1 MSEKPLQIAGIAGDG
16 IGKEGIPAGGTLLE
30 RVARDA
36 AFSCEF
42 VNFPWGC
49 EFYLQTQRMMDED
62 WLDQIR
68 NFDAIYLPNTDK
80 NYLNDDRMLVN
91 TFRIIFNSTFG
102 SNYELLD
109 EKLFWSTNKKP
120 YSFNDVT
127 QIIQEKNL

>member
-1 MSEKPLQIAGIAGDG
+1 MNWYDPSDDD
-16 IGKEGIPAGGTLLE
+16 
-30 RVARDA
+30 V
-36 AFSCEF
+36 
-42 VNFPWGC
+42 
-49 EFYLQTQRMMDED
+49 YQR
-62 WLDQIR
+62 LR

-127 QIIQEKNL
+127 QIIQEKNQVVKKYCCYK